1 VEDFKNVDA
10 VFYGN
15 EGVDEEEVTLLNSF
29 SDDPI
34 AKIIMDGDELLI
46 SFESGREITISD
58 HGQSCCE
65 HRYMH
70 CEDEGDF
77 EFHEGAFLRFVQIVA
92 GGDDEDGYEVHE
104 TEYCNIFTSKGV
116 IQLVCHNEH
125 NGYYGGFCV
134 RIVEK

>member
-1 VEDFKNVDA
+1 MEDFKNIDA
-10 VFYGN
+10 IFFENKGL
-15 EGVDEEEVTLLNSF
+15 DQKEVNLVNSF

-34 AKIIMDGDELLI
+34 AKMMMDGDELLI
-46 SFESGREITISD
+46 CFKSGREIVISD
-58 HGQSCCE
+58 HAQSCCE

-92 GGDDEDGYEVHE
+92 GDDEDGYEVHE
-104 TEYCNIFTSKGV
+104 TEYCNILTSKGV

-125 NGYYGGFCV
+125 NGYYGGFAV
-134 RIVEK
+134 RIEEK